1 MKNSAAYIPT
11 APTTDKGAALSSSE
25 LLAAIGDGATL
36 PEVAEKLGMMVV
48 TKHPQQE
55 LCDAVTQHL
64 LDGKLTMAGNKLKAA
79 NDRTQRRE
87 SAAPESK

>member
-1 MKNSAAYIPT
+1 MKNSAAYTPT

-48 TKHPQQE
+48 TKYPQQE
-55 LCDAVTQHL
+55 LCDAVTQHV

-79 NDRTQRRE
+79 NIPDIT
-87 SAAPESK
+87 K